1 MQEKKFFWFFICLA
15 IVFYVL
21 IIYVSKYSIFLSFLL
36 FLFFASLIC
45 FYYINR
51 INSLL
56 FYKNL
61 YSVISQLVH
70 HTEINTLFNFIAQSI
85 SDLLN
90 AERISIFLVNK
101 ESNILW
107 TIVAGE
113 LEIREIVLPIGKG
126 IAGYVAKTGQ
136 IVRINDDVYKDER
149 FSPDI
154 DQKTGFRTKTILAV
168 PVVDKSNNI
177 IGVIEVLN
185 KRNRKGFSKK
195 DEEVL
200 ELFCSE
206 VANVIVNTQL
216 YGRIQ
221 LLLDSLIKAF
231 AAAVD
236 ARDPATKGHSLRV
249 MRYSLNIA
257 KAISLDITQTKVLEY
272 ASILH
277 DVGKI
282 GIPDNVLL
290 KQGKFTPEEYEVM
303 KKHALITYDILS
315 KIHFPP
321 EYKDVPYIASLH
333 HEFMDGSGYPYGLKG
348 EEIPL
353 LARILCVA
361 DIYDALI
368 SYDRPYKPP
377 FSQQDAIKTLYEMVE
392 QAKLDRNIV
401 DIFVLKKLYSIEQ
414 RKFVRVNKEI
424 SFAYRKLTA
433 EDLKSLIPILAKT
446 RNISARGLQFI
457 SNEDFTS
464 GTFLEV
470 ELYLPNFTVETIAKV
485 VHSTKIENNG
495 GYRIGIEFL
504 GLSKEIEKHLQECLE
519 KSIN

>member
-1 MQEKKFFWFFICLA
+1 
-15 IVFYVL
+15 
-21 IIYVSKYSIFLSFLL
+21 
-36 FLFFASLIC
+36 
-45 FYYINR
+45 
-51 INSLL
+51 
-56 FYKNL
+56 
-61 YSVISQLVH
+61 
-70 HTEINTLFNFIAQSI
+70 
-85 SDLLN
+85 
-90 AERISIFLVNK
+90 
-101 ESNILW
+101 
-107 TIVAGE
+107 
-113 LEIREIVLPIGKG
+113 
-126 IAGYVAKTGQ
+126 
-136 IVRINDDVYKDER
+136 
-149 FSPDI
+149 
-154 DQKTGFRTKTILAV
+154 
-168 PVVDKSNNI
+168 
-177 IGVIEVLN
+177 
-185 KRNRKGFSKK
+185 
-195 DEEVL
+195 
-200 ELFCSE
+200 
-206 VANVIVNTQL
+206 
-216 YGRIQ
+216 
-221 LLLDSLIKAF
+221 
-231 AAAVD
+231 
-236 ARDPATKGHSLRV
+236 
-249 MRYSLNIA
+249 
-257 KAISLDITQTKVLEY
+257 
-272 ASILH
+272 
-277 DVGKI
+277 
-282 GIPDNVLL
+282 
-290 KQGKFTPEEYEVM
+290 M
-303 KKHALITYDILS
+303 KKHASITYDILS

-401 DIFVLKKLYSIEQ
+401 DIFVSKKLYSIEQ

-424 SFAYRKLTA
+424 SFAYRKLTT

-495 GYRIGIEFL
+495 GYRIGIEFV
-504 GLSKEIEKHLQECLE
+504 GLSKEMEKRLQECLE